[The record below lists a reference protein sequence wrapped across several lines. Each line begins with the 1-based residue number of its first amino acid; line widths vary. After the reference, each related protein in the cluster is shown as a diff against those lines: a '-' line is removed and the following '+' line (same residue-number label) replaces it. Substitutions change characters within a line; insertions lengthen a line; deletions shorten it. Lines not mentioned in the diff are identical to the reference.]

1 MFPSGPPGVGLLLLR
16 FAVGLIALGEGVGY
30 LTGRG
35 PTLKMYAFGL
45 AALVIGSSLLIGF
58 LTPKAAVLA
67 GGGSIAIALSWL
79 PAPTLNPCG
88 SKLGAAGVVVMAA
101 ALACLGP
108 GAFSLDAR
116 RFGRREIVVPHIP
129 RPPRP

>member
-16 FAVGLIALGEGVGY
+16 FAVGLIALCEGVGY
-30 LTGRG
+30 LTGRS
-35 PTLKMYAFGL
+35 PTLKMWAVGL
-45 AALVIGSSLLIGF
+45 AALAIGSSLLIGF

-67 GGGSIAIALSWL
+67 GAGSIAIALSWF
-79 PAPTLNPCG
+79 PAPTLNLCD
-88 SKLGAAGVVVMAA
+88 SKLGTAVVVVMAA

-116 RFGRREIVVPHIP
+116 WFGRREIVIPHMP

>member
-1 MFPSGPPGVGLLLLR
+1 
-16 FAVGLIALGEGVGY
+16 
-30 LTGRG
+30 
-35 PTLKMYAFGL
+35 
-45 AALVIGSSLLIGF
+45 
-58 LTPKAAVLA
+58 
-67 GGGSIAIALSWL
+67 
-79 PAPTLNPCG
+79 
-88 SKLGAAGVVVMAA
+88 VMAA

>member
-16 FAVGLIALGEGVGY
+16 FAVGFIALREGVGY
-30 LTGRG
+30 LTGRS
-35 PTLKMYAFGL
+35 PTLKMWAVGL
-45 AALVIGSSLLIGF
+45 AALAIGSSLLIG
-58 LTPKAAVLA
+58 LSTPKAAVLA
-67 GGGSIAIALSWL
+67 GGGSIAIALSWF
-79 PAPTLNPCG
+79 PAPTLNLCD
-88 SKLGAAGVVVMAA
+88 SKLGAAGVVVMAV

-116 RFGRREIVVPHIP
+116 RFGRREIVIPHIP